1 VLVLH
6 IDQFKK
12 HNKAQRNME
21 HHKLLSLRL
30 SAYNTLT
37 FPQQL
42 QIVFT
47 EYTYYNHLSS
57 RCYGSGQSLRGWQRS
72 RLALSFETTASAKER
87 NQTVKKKSRVGET
100 VTWDT
105 EALKEE
111 VKSYDSERVVN
122 WSELARK
129 YDVKKANG
137 EYAKNGGQTI
147 KDWLNSEGVDVNR
160 FKRKQGQSDAT
171 MTNVRRKK
179 RKSAGG
185 EVTVPTDVTPEK
197 LKEIVNKKIESGEYT
212 VGQRI
217 VPKTVPITRAMRR
230 IRN

>member
-1 VLVLH
+1 VRFIH
-6 IDQFKK
+6 
-12 HNKAQRNME
+12 
-21 HHKLLSLRL
+21 
-30 SAYNTLT
+30 
-37 FPQQL
+37 
-42 QIVFT
+42 
-47 EYTYYNHLSS
+47 YYNYNPLSS
-57 RCYGSGQSLRGWQRS
+57 RCYGSGQSLRGWQRN

-87 NQTVKKKSRVGET
+87 NQKVKQKSRARGI

-129 YDVKKANG
+129 YDVKKAHG
-137 EYAKNGGQTI
+137 EHAKKGGQII

-160 FKRKQGQSDAT
+160 FRRKHGQSDAT
-171 MTNVRRKK
+171 MTNIRRKR
-179 RKSAGG
+179 RKGAGG

-197 LKEIVNKKIESGEYT
+197 LKEILTKKIESGEYT

-217 VPKTVPITRAMRR
+217 VPKTVPITT
-230 IRN
+230 IIIHY